1 MLGRD
6 ARWRRTQ
13 TAFCNK
19 LERWR
24 GAFRR
29 CDSHCCSR
37 LREREREREAG
48 AKADE
53 RNRLAGTTTSSDR
66 DLAAVQD
73 GRSPSAGRVV

>member
-37 LREREREREAG
+37 LREREREAG